1 MFYNPRSSA
10 AVSAFILAASVIAD
24 AQGPGDRDH
33 LRTVHPGYTLSG
45 LLPAGLQPGV
55 SGIDFLSDGRM
66 VICTWGGD
74 HKVLTPPSKKGEVYI
89 LSNVAQEDSSKVT
102 FKKFATGLQEPLGL
116 KVVNDTIYLSERQ
129 ALSALADKNEN
140 GLIDPDE
147 YRKVATYTGGGQRH
161 EFFFGLVYKEGW
173 FYGAHSLSLAAGG
186 TAALPQPNP
195 DRGTYV
201 RVEKATGKTEIIAG
215 GARQPFGIA
224 INPAG
229 EIFTT
234 EVQGTWNPSCAFTQV
249 RAGRFYGHP
258 QVGQTPPSPWDNKPY
273 NAPSVLLPQSEIANA
288 PGEPVYVPSGIFQG
302 QYLYGDVTYGGIQ
315 RVFLEKIGEDY
326 QGSVMR
332 FSAGLRA
339 GVSRLKFGPNGDLYV
354 GQIGDPDG
362 NWKEADNKLYGLQK
376 LKANGKTAFEMLS
389 VRSRPK
395 GMEIEFTE
403 PVALDADQAVKFEVK
418 SWTYTRTAAY
428 GGSPINK
435 KTLTISKVQVDAS
448 RKKVYL
454 EVTGLTAGYVVYI
467 RLVNLKSATGG
478 APWST
483 EAWYTLN
490 AFGSGA
496 PFDPSVSTA
505 PGAPGS
511 LASHSL
517 TLDRV
522 AGETGF
528 RIQATG
534 PYLLRIT
541 DARGVRVAEFR
552 GRESGRRVLSNRN
565 LAPGRYQATLISGG
579 DRLSKSFVNF

>member
-1 MFYNPRSSA
+1 MFRNPRSCA
-10 AVSAFILAASVIAD
+10 TISAFILSASVTAD
-24 AQGPGDRDH
+24 AQGQGDRDH
-33 LRTVHPGYTLSG
+33 LNAVHPGYTLSSAM
-45 LLPAGLQPGV
+45 PAGLQPGV

-89 LSNVAQEDSSKVT
+89 LSNVAQDDSAKMT

-129 ALSALADKNEN
+129 ALSALSDKNGN
-140 GLIDPDE
+140 GVMDPDE
-147 YRKVATYTGGGQRH
+147 YRKVATYASGGERH
-161 EFFFGLVYKEGW
+161 EFNFGLVYKDGW
-173 FYGAHSLSLAAGG
+173 FYGAHSLSLVAGG
-186 TAALPQPNP
+186 TAAVPQPNP

-201 RVEKATGKTEIIAG
+201 RVEKATGKTEVIAG
-215 GARQPFGIA
+215 GARQPFGMV

-229 EIFTT
+229 EIFSTD
-234 EVQGTWNPSCAFTQV
+234 VQGTWNPASAFTQV

-258 QVGQTPPSPWDNKPY
+258 LVGQNPPSPWDSKPY

-288 PGEPVYVPSGIFQG
+288 PGEPVYVPSGMFQG

-315 RVFLEKIGEDY
+315 RIFLEKIGDDY

-332 FSAGLRA
+332 FSAGLKA
-339 GVSRLKFGPNGDLYV
+339 GVSRLRFGPSGDLYV

-362 NWKEADNKLYGLQK
+362 NWNESATKLYGLQK

-403 PVALDADQAVKFEVK
+403 PVALDADQAAKFEVK

-428 GGSPINK
+428 GGSPVNK
-435 KTLTISKVQVDAS
+435 KTLSVSKVQVDAS

-454 EVTGLTAGYVVYI
+454 EVTGLTAGYLVYI
-467 RLVNLKSATGG
+467 RLVGLKSATGG

-490 AFGSGA
+490 AFGTGA
-496 PFDPSVSTA
+496 PFDPTTAVAAA
-505 PGAPGS
+505 PGA
-511 LASHSL
+511 LASHALSM
-517 TLDRV
+517 DRV
-522 AGETGF
+522 GGETGF
-528 RIQATG
+528 RIQTAG

-541 DARGVRVAEFR
+541 DARGLRIAEFR
-552 GRESGRRVLSNRN
+552 GQGSGRQALSGRT
-565 LAPGRYQATLISGG
+565 LAPGRYQATLVSGG